1 MKADCSNLY
10 MVAVQFLRLML
21 AEEEVAVSAV
31 VHVMSLS
38 KLEEVELR
46 ELEWM
51 VATIAIGKMC
61 GCLFYFFQ
69 GYDATA

>member
-46 ELEWM
+46 ELVGE
-51 VATIAIGKMC
+51 VCEAGLKEL
-61 GCLFYFFQ
+61 G
-69 GYDATA
+69 